1 MSKSSCAAA
10 ERIEDAA
17 LRMTRVNCTEI
28 KKKKQASVSDRK
40 LCQKGCSLFLFLA
53 GRRNGERKPLCAGF
67 SFAV

>member
-28 KKKKQASVSDRK
+28 KKKKQAAASDRK
-40 LCQKGCSLFLFLA
+40 LCQKGCSLFWF
-53 GRRNGERKPLCAGF
+53 
-67 SFAV
+67 